1 MSPADQI
8 SDFTRRALAQ
18 GRSPDQIDAA
28 LAEAGWCERER
39 QDALSAWQL
48 VDGMAVPRPRP
59 YVSAREALLYGLLF
73 ILLGMVAFQLCQLG
87 FLLVDSLLPNL
98 TDPDP
103 FTHRGMR
110 WPMAA
115 LITFTPA
122 FLLLSRTLSR
132 ARHQNPGQAR
142 SWVRGW
148 AASIT
153 MLIAALTLLGDLGT
167 TVFQLLDG
175 EMTLR
180 FALKAAIVAAVAG
193 LVLLSYRDD
202 RKHEAL
208 GAVTLAACALLA
220 IIAGL
225 VIGGGPMQARAENRD
240 AARMEDLRRIDAQI
254 LCQADA
260 LGRAPASPESTASC
274 PADFPTLDPFTAQAY
289 RYIRIDDRHW
299 RICATFEN
307 PETTGMAQRPVEFDA
322 QKGCLISALPQPG
335 QRPIIAPMD
344 QFQVQPLD

>member
-28 LAEAGWCERER
+28 LAEAGWSERER
-39 QDALSAWQL
+39 QDALSAWQV

>member
-28 LAEAGWCERER
+28 LAEAGWSERER
-39 QDALSAWQL
+39 QDALSAWQV
-48 VDGMAVPRPRP
+48 VDGMAVPSPRP
-59 YVSAREALLYGLLF
+59 SVSAREALLYALLF
-73 ILLGMVAFQLCQLG
+73 ILLGMVAFHLCQLG
-87 FLLVDSLLPNL
+87 FLLVDAALPNI

-103 FTHRGMR
+103 LTHRGMR

-122 FLLLSRTLSR
+122 FLLLSRALLR
-132 ARHQNPGQAR
+132 ARQQNPGQAR

-148 AASIT
+148 VASVT
-153 MLIAALTLLGDLGT
+153 LLIAALTLLGDLGT

-180 FALKAAIVAAVAG
+180 FALKAAIVGAVAG

-208 GAVTLAACALLA
+208 GAIALAVCALLA
-220 IIAGL
+220 VIAGL
-225 VIGGGPMQARAENRD
+225 VVGGGPMQARAENRD
-240 AARMEDLRRIDAQI
+240 AARMEDLRRIDAQV

-260 LGRAPASPESTASC
+260 LGRAPASPETTASC

-299 RICATFEN
+299 RVCATFEN
-307 PETTGMAQRPVEFDA
+307 PETTGMARLPAAFDA
-322 QKGCLISALPQPG
+322 QKGCLISTLPQPG
-335 QRPIIAPMD
+335 QGPNSAPMD
-344 QFQVQPLD
+344 QFQIRPLD